1 MDKLPLVVSPPIRGI
16 LNSLGIICAVGL
28 WKEAIIVV
36 IIFKLSEYFL
46 WKNNAISTFL
56 GIIAFIFLTPFI
68 LENVYVIIS
77 LELLFVLLLF
87 KRVLT
92 NNIDL
97 KSFLS
102 LDLLVSRILYDRDL
116 NNIFDSR

>member
-102 LDLLVSRILYDRDL
+102 LDLLVSRILYDRDS

>member
-1 MDKLPLVVSPPIRGI
+1 M
-16 LNSLGIICAVGL
+16 
-28 WKEAIIVV
+28 
-36 IIFKLSEYFL
+36 IIFKSLEYFL
-46 WKNNAISTFL
+46 WKNNALSTFL

-102 LDLLVSRILYDRDL
+102 LDLLVRRILYDRDS
-116 NNIFDSR
+116 NNILDLR